1 MDLGDNELTLTP
13 IPGKSGKA
21 YMGSYPDGKRV
32 FVKMNTS
39 PILPGLARE
48 QIAPQLLWTRRLAD
62 GRDMCAQEWLTGKIL
77 TPHDMNRKQIIN
89 ILTRLHRSRPLM
101 KQLSRLGYTMET
113 PVDLLQSWKQEAPE
127 VLKRH
132 QYLNSVIDDL
142 RRTVPG
148 FREDHATIVH
158 GDLRHSNWIETES
171 GLVYLVDWDSVRLT
185 DRMFDVAHLLCHY
198 IPDHQWRQWLRDYG
212 YKYNQTVLEKLYWY
226 GQYSYLSQITK
237 YFVNQD
243 LDNVNREIYALR
255 VFRDKYGKKR

>member
-1 MDLGDNELTLTP
+1 
-13 IPGKSGKA
+13 
-21 YMGSYPDGKRV
+21 
-32 FVKMNTS
+32 
-39 PILPGLARE
+39 
-48 QIAPQLLWTRRLAD
+48 
-62 GRDMCAQEWLTGKIL
+62 
-77 TPHDMNRKQIIN
+77 
-89 ILTRLHRSRPLM
+89 
-101 KQLSRLGYTMET
+101 MET
-113 PVDLLQSWKQEAPE
+113 PVDLLQSWRQEAPE

-185 DRMFDVAHLLCHY
+185 DRMFDVAHMLCHY
-198 IPDHQWRQWLRDYG
+198 IPEQHWHDWLTYYG
-212 YKYNQTVLEKLYWY
+212 YKYNQTVLDKLYWY
-226 GQYSYLSQITK
+226 GQYSYLSQIAK

>member
-1 MDLGDNELTLTP
+1 
-13 IPGKSGKA
+13 
-21 YMGSYPDGKRV
+21 
-32 FVKMNTS
+32 
-39 PILPGLARE
+39 
-48 QIAPQLLWTRRLAD
+48 
-62 GRDMCAQEWLTGKIL
+62 
-77 TPHDMNRKQIIN
+77 
-89 ILTRLHRSRPLM
+89 
-101 KQLSRLGYTMET
+101 MET

-185 DRMFDVAHLLCHY
+185 DRMFDVAHMLCHY
-198 IPDHQWRQWLRDYG
+198 IPEQHWHDWLTYYG
-212 YKYNQTVLEKLYWY
+212 YKYNQTVLDKLYWY

>member
-1 MDLGDNELTLTP
+1 
-13 IPGKSGKA
+13 
-21 YMGSYPDGKRV
+21 
-32 FVKMNTS
+32 
-39 PILPGLARE
+39 
-48 QIAPQLLWTRRLAD
+48 
-62 GRDMCAQEWLTGKIL
+62 
-77 TPHDMNRKQIIN
+77 
-89 ILTRLHRSRPLM
+89 M

-185 DRMFDVAHLLCHY
+185 DRMFDVAHMLCHY
-198 IPDHQWRQWLRDYG
+198 IPEQHWHDWLTYYG
-212 YKYNQTVLEKLYWY
+212 YKYNQTVLDKLYWY